1 MLASADRNV
10 LVSLADILADSAS
23 IHEAAAKVAD
33 DEGLSSRLSVRA
45 QELHALVSEV
55 RRGSDEGE
63 AGSFLKI
70 MDHLRLRVDQWV
82 GDDDEAAMSAS
93 RESKAK
99 LLAFI
104 DDMGRRSDL
113 SSTTRT
119 ILAEAR
125 QHISRSGVAPATAPG
140 LTDLPT

>member
-1 MLASADRNV
+1 MPASTDKNV
-10 LVSLADILADSAS
+10 LASLADILADSAS

-33 DEGLSSRLSVRA
+33 DERLSRRLSVRA
-45 QELHALVSEV
+45 QELRVLVGDIL
-55 RRGSDEGE
+55 RGSDQGE
-63 AGSFLKI
+63 AGSFLRT
-70 MDHLRLRVDQWV
+70 MDHLRLWVDQWV

-104 DDMGRRSDL
+104 DDLGRRSDL

-119 ILAEAR
+119 ILEEVR
-125 QHISRSGVAPATAPG
+125 QHVSRSGVAPATAPG